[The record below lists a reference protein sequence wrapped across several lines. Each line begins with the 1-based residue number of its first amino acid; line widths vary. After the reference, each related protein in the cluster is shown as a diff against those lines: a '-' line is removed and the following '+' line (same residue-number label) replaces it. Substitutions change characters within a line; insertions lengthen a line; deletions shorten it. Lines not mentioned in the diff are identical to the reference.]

1 MVYIGQNYGQAGLL
15 PEFNNMCSRY
25 SIIAKAE
32 EVASHFTV
40 DIPLS
45 FYKPNYNAAPSQLLP
60 VITSHSPQ
68 GLSLFYWGLPPERS
82 KNRAITERII
92 NLRAEAI
99 HEKPVYKKVLRTNRC
114 LIPADGYYE
123 WKKIGKKS
131 TIPYRIIR
139 KDRAVFGFAGIWEEF
154 DDESGDSRHTFS
166 IITVP
171 CNALTASVHE
181 RMPLILN
188 REAEGTWLNPKASE
202 AELLSVLIPYP
213 AELMDLYT
221 VSPRVNS
228 VQYNDGSLIL
238 PAPAADQYGNLT
250 LFD

>member
-1 MVYIGQNYGQAGLL
+1 MAYIGRNYGQLSLL
-15 PEFNNMCSRY
+15 PESKIMCSRY
-25 SIIAKAE
+25 SITAKAE
-32 EVASHFTV
+32 DVASRFAV
-40 DIPLS
+40 DIPES
-45 FYKPNYNAAPSQLLP
+45 FYKSNYNAAPSQLLP
-60 VITSHSPQ
+60 VITSDSSQ

-82 KNRAITERII
+82 KNRSITERII

-99 HEKPVYKKVLRTNRC
+99 HEKPVYKKVLRNNRC

-139 KDRAVFGFAGIWEEF
+139 KDRSLFAFAGIWEEF
-154 DDESGDSRHTFS
+154 EDESGDSRHTFS

-171 CNALTASVHE
+171 GNALTASVHE

-188 REAEGTWLNPKASE
+188 REAEGTWLNAKASE
-202 AELLSVLIPYP
+202 AELLAVLIPYP
-213 AELMDLYT
+213 ADLMDMYT
-221 VSPRVNS
+221 VSSRVNS
-228 VQYNDGSLIL
+228 VQSNDGSLIL

>member
-1 MVYIGQNYGQAGLL
+1 
-15 PEFNNMCSRY
+15 MCSRY
-25 SIIAKAE
+25 SITAKAE
-32 EVASHFTV
+32 DVASRFLV
-40 DIPLS
+40 DIPQA

-60 VITSHSPQ
+60 LITSTSPQ

-82 KNRAITERII
+82 KNRTITERII
-92 NLRAEAI
+92 NLRAEI
-99 HEKPVYKKVLRTNRC
+99 IQEKPVYKKVLRTNRC

-123 WKKIGKKS
+123 WKRIGKKI

-139 KDRAVFGFAGIWEEF
+139 KDRKLFAFAGIWEEF
-154 DDESGDSRHTFS
+154 EDESGDSQHTFS

-171 CNALTASVHE
+171 ANSLVASVHE

-188 REAEGTWLNPKASE
+188 QEFESTWVNTKASE
-202 AELLSVLIPYP
+202 AELLSMLNPYP

-228 VQYNDGSLIL
+228 IQYNDGSLIL

>member
-1 MVYIGQNYGQAGLL
+1 
-15 PEFNNMCSRY
+15 MCSRY
-25 SIIAKAE
+25 SIVAKAGD
-32 EVASHFTV
+32 VASRFHV
-40 DIPLS
+40 DIPS
-45 FYKPNYNAAPSQLLP
+45 AFYKPNYNAAPSQLLP
-60 VITSHSPQ
+60 VITSDSPQ

-82 KNRAITERII
+82 KNRTITERII

-99 HEKPVYKKVLRTNRC
+99 QEKPVYKKVLRSNRC

-123 WKKIGKKS
+123 WKKIGKK
-131 TIPYRIIR
+131 TNIPYRVIR
-139 KDRAVFGFAGIWEEF
+139 KDRALFAFAGIWEEF
-154 DDESGDSRHTFS
+154 EDESGDSRHTFS

-171 CNALTASVHE
+171 GNTVTASIHE
-181 RMPLILN
+181 RMPLILGK
-188 REAEGTWLNPKASE
+188 EVESLWLNSKASE
-202 AELLSVLIPYP
+202 AELLATLIPYP
-213 AELMDLYT
+213 AEFMDLYT

>member
-1 MVYIGQNYGQAGLL
+1 
-15 PEFNNMCSRY
+15 MCSRY

-32 EVASHFTV
+32 DVASRFNV
-40 DIPLS
+40 DIPQA

-60 VITSHSPQ
+60 LITSDSPQ
-68 GLSLFYWGLPPERS
+68 GISLFYWGLPPERS
-82 KNRAITERII
+82 KNKAITERII
-92 NLRAEAI
+92 NLRAEVI
-99 HEKPVYKKVLRTNRC
+99 QEKTVYKKILRSNRC

-123 WKKIGKKS
+123 WKRIGKKS
-131 TIPYRIIR
+131 AVPYRIIR
-139 KDRAVFGFAGIWEEF
+139 KDRGLFAFAGIWEEF
-154 DDESGDSRHTFS
+154 EDESGDSRHTFS

-171 CNALTASVHE
+171 GNALTISVHE

-188 REAEGTWLNPKASE
+188 REAEVTWLNAKASE
-202 AELLSVLIPYP
+202 AELLAVLVPYP
-213 AELMDLYT
+213 ADLMDMYT

-228 VQYNDGSLIL
+228 VQYNEGSLIL